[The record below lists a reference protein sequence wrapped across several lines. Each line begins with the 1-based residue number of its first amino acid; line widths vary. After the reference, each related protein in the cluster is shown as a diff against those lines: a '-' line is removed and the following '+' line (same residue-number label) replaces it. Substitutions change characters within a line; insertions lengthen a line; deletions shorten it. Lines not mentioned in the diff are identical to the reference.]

1 MSISLAE
8 KIRQSRHCT
17 AKIGGLEFYYTRPT
31 DIQMAALYAET
42 DGKHNKYD
50 VAKQFV
56 FGWNLKESDLLPDGA
71 DKPAK
76 FDAELF
82 GEWLSDARDSWSP
95 LYEAIMGSY
104 VDYSTDREDA
114 LKN

>member
-1 MSISLAE
+1 MSVSLAE

-17 AKIGGLEFYYTRPT
+17 VEVDGHRFYYTRPT
-31 DIQMAALYAET
+31 DIQMAALYSES

-56 FGWNLKESDLLPDGA
+56 FGWDIKESDLLPDGE

-76 FDAELF
+76 FDSELF
-82 GEWLSDARDSWSP
+82 AEWLADARDSWSP

-104 VDYSTDREDA
+104 VDYSADREDA

>member
-1 MSISLAE
+1 MISLAE

-17 AKIGGLEFYYTRPT
+17 AEINGLKFYYTRPT
-31 DIQMAALYAET
+31 DIQMAALFAAS

-56 FGWNLKESDLLPDGA
+56 FGWNLKESDLIPDGE
-71 DKPAK
+71 DKPVK
-76 FDAELF
+76 FDDELF
-82 GEWLSDARDSWSP
+82 AEWLADARDSWGP
-95 LYEAIMGSY
+95 LYESIMGSY
-104 VDYSTDREDA
+104 VEYSTDREDA